1 MTGERSLVAVSQ
13 PIVVAPGEVVPVNAT
28 LRMGD
33 RTVVSIPL
41 GAYARY
47 GDRVRFVAT
56 VDVVG
61 LVAAAMGI
69 ATGWRA
75 VGAGRQVLEK
85 LIAAKYGKR

>member
-1 MTGERSLVAVSQ
+1 MTNETALVAVSQ
-13 PIVVAPGEVVPVNAT
+13 PIVVAPGEMVPVSAT
-28 LRMGD
+28 WSVGE

-41 GAYARY
+41 GAYTRA

-56 VDVVG
+56 LDIVG